1 MRQDDRAAEMTRQ
14 QHLTQYVCRTRFAR
28 RGALSFIGHLD
39 LMKVFERAIRRAEL
53 PILYTQGYN
62 PRPMLVFAL
71 PLGVGIDTT
80 GDWLDAA
87 MSVPISAEEFVA
99 KVSPQ
104 LPDDLEILECIAID
118 EPERSLMSVVTYAEY
133 TIDAPGI
140 SAPAMKLFARE
151 TVEIEK
157 KNKKGKIVTSDIRSQ
172 MVKPFEDS
180 TEDKIHI
187 MVCAGST
194 GNLRPDVFLNALC
207 RYEGYPEDKA
217 ADAVITRTAL
227 YGGEYPDIE
236 GIEGLF

>member
-1 MRQDDRAAEMTRQ
+1 MRQDDRAAEMTRK

-28 RGALSFIGHLD
+28 SGALSFIGHLD

-80 GDWLDAA
+80 GDWMDAA
-87 MSVPISAEEFVA
+87 MAVPIPAEEFVE
-99 KVSPQ
+99 KVSAQ
-104 LPDDLEILECIAID
+104 LPDDLKILDCISID

-133 TIDAPGI
+133 TIEAPGI
-140 SAPAMKLFARE
+140 TAPAMKLFARE

-157 KNKKGKIVTSDIRSQ
+157 KNKKGKMVSTDIRPL

-180 TEDKIHI
+180 TEDKVHV
-187 MVCAGST
+187 MVSAGSQS
-194 GNLRPDVFLNALC
+194 NLRPDVFLKAVC
-207 RYEGYPEDKA
+207 KYEGYPYELA
-217 ADAVITRTAL
+217 ADAIVTRTEL
-227 YGGEYPDIE
+227 YGGEYPE
-236 GIEGLF
+236 LSGIERLV

>member
-28 RGALSFIGHLD
+28 TGALSFIGHLD

-53 PILYTQGYN
+53 PILYSQGYN

-87 MSVPISAEEFVA
+87 MAVPVSAEEFIAGVT
-99 KVSPQ
+99 PQ
-104 LPDDLEILECIAID
+104 LPDDLKIISCVSID

-133 TIDAPGI
+133 TIEAPGI
-140 SAPAMKLFARE
+140 CAPAMRLFARE

-157 KNKKGKIVTSDIRSQ
+157 KNKKGKIVSTDIRPL

-180 TEDKIHI
+180 TEDKVHI
-187 MVCAGST
+187 MVCAGSSS
-194 GNLRPDVFLNALC
+194 NLRPDVFLKAVC
-207 RYEGYPEDKA
+207 RYEGYPEELA
-217 ADAVITRTAL
+217 ADAVVTRTEL
-227 YGGEYPDIE
+227 YGGEYPNIE
-236 GIEGLF
+236 GIEGLV